1 MASLPKHKI
10 KNRFLLFLAVVVAF
24 VAPLTLLILGVFIF
38 RQTNPVIKINPGEEI
53 KTEERLIPSQV
64 LSNKAKYHQQEVVI
78 RGRASP
84 EPVVCERKEC
94 PTNDSCCGCPV
105 ERDLILADAG
115 KVLTSQEGA
124 MRLIEAGK
132 SLCQRRQY
140 SCDYDCGDW
149 LRGAIYDVNGK
160 FFAESPPPG
169 WKLSLNYYF
178 QVESKNLVK
187 KVSLSETF
195 NNFFSE
201 IKNRLNNLKTS
212 GQYVLP

>member
-1 MASLPKHKI
+1 MMTSLSKKG
-10 KNRFLLFLAVVVAF
+10 KNKFLFFLTILVAF
-24 VAPLTLLILGVFIF
+24 FAPLSLLILGLFVFNK
-38 RQTNPVIKINPGEEI
+38 TNPIIKVFPDEEA
-53 KTEERLIPSQV
+53 KTEARLIPSQILASKV
-64 LSNKAKYHQQEVVI
+64 KYDQQEIVI
-78 RGRASP
+78 RGRVKL

-132 SLCQRRQY
+132 SLCQRRPY

-149 LRGAIYDVNGK
+149 VKEASYNVNGK
-160 FFAESPPPG
+160 FYAESPPPG
-169 WKLSLNYYF
+169 WQMSLNYYF
-178 QVESKNLVK
+178 QVESKELIK
-187 KVSLSETF
+187 KASFKETF
-195 NNFFSE
+195 GNFISE
-201 IKNRLNNLKTS
+201 MKDKIASFKTS

>member
-1 MASLPKHKI
+1 MANLPKGEVK
-10 KNRFLLFLAVVVAF
+10 KKLLLFFVVLISF
-24 VAPLTLLILGVFIF
+24 IAPLTLVILGIVIF
-38 RQTNPVIKINPGEEI
+38 NKTNPVIKISIE
-53 KTEERLIPSQV
+53 KVKKEERLIPSQV
-64 LSNKAKYHQQEVVI
+64 LSNKAKYDQQEVVI

-132 SLCQRRQY
+132 SLCQRRPY
-140 SCDYDCGDW
+140 SCDYNCGDW
-149 LRGAIYDVNGK
+149 VKGAIYDVSGK

-187 KVSLSETF
+187 KVSFKETF
-195 NNFFSE
+195 GNFISE
-201 IKNRLNNLKTS
+201 MKNKIASFKTS